1 MSVHSPAPRY
11 CIHPSQKPLA
21 EIKEPTITKI
31 QISTEDLEK
40 LKRTLQSNRAV
51 SFTKVSMQRKIVD
64 ICTGCGEIPDFIITR
79 YYEGLQKI
87 EKYCATCMEQTKQNK
102 KRDNDILTKVQVI
115 ESVSELTTNHP

>member
-1 MSVHSPAPRY
+1 MSESSLYPANKLPVEV
-11 CIHPSQKPLA
+11 KP
-21 EIKEPTITKI
+21 PTITKI

-102 KRDNDILTKVQVI
+102 KRDNDILTKVQVV
-115 ESVSELTTNHP
+115 ELVSELTTNHP